1 MSGRLPRPR
10 LGSLCLFLASFLVGV
25 IGAEPLHAQTTLQ
38 SGNLVLSATGDRAR
52 LALPDGK
59 TLPLTL
65 PERTEISSLAELER
79 SWMVAAS
86 VPEGGRRLLLLL
98 AGDEAGSRALPV
110 PADQRGTQRR
120 GAVLLAR
127 EGRLHGM
134 AWLEGD
140 GDRGLSVRAA
150 AWDGE
155 RWGAPEAV
163 SRIGPGSQLALTGAV
178 LAKGSWVLA
187 WSAFDGEDDEIVWSR
202 RSAEGRWSPVRPV
215 SEGNSVP
222 DITPTLAAAG
232 DGALIAWSRY
242 DGNELPRPRGAAR
255 GNGMAGRALRR
266 ARRLDPPRLPHRRR
280 TLPAA
285 LPLRP
290 PAGVVPPGAR
300 PQWPRPAPVFR
311 LGGQPGA
318 SARTPGPRRRSG
330 RWFPAALDGPE
341 ARGSSPVGE
350 APVTRS
356 RVLLFA
362 LALSLPASAALA
374 QTGYIAFGDSITAGI
389 YDDPARVEKGY
400 PPRLETLLQ
409 SAGINAVVENHG
421 LGGEDT
427 SEGVTR
433 IDSVLSASAL
443 SGDVLLLMEGTN
455 DISPRTSR
463 SSRPGSTSTRWRRR
477 PKGAGC
483 R

>member
-25 IGAEPLHAQTTLQ
+25 IGAGPLHAQTTLQ

-59 TLPLTL
+59 TLPLAL
-65 PERTEISSLAELER
+65 PERTEISSLAELEQGWHDR
-79 SWMVAAS
+79 SWILAAS

-163 SRIGPGSQLALTGAV
+163 SRIGPGSQLALTGVV

-242 DGNELPRPRGAAR
+242 DGNDYRVRVA
-255 GNGMAGRALRR
+255 
-266 ARRLDPPRLPHRRR
+266 
-280 TLPAA
+280 
-285 LPLRP
+285 
-290 PAGVVPPGAR
+290 
-300 PQWPRPAPVFR
+300 R
-311 LGGQPGA
+311 LGGAAWQNERYAAPAGSIHPA
-318 SARTPGPRRRSG
+318 FLTGEGRFQLLYLSARPLAWSLLELDRNGRDLRRSSV
-330 RWFPAALDGPE
+330 PAANLERPLERPALVADPE
-341 ARGSSPVGE
+341 GGFRLRWMARKREIPL
-350 APVTRS
+350 RW
-356 RVLLFA
+356 
-362 LALSLPASAALA
+362 
-374 QTGYIAFGDSITAGI
+374 
-389 YDDPARVEKGY
+389 EK
-400 PPRLETLLQ
+400 RQ
-409 SAGINAVVENHG
+409 
-421 LGGEDT
+421 
-427 SEGVTR
+427 
-433 IDSVLSASAL
+433 
-443 SGDVLLLMEGTN
+443 
-455 DISPRTSR
+455 
-463 SSRPGSTSTRWRRR
+463 
-477 PKGAGC
+477 
-483 R
+483 